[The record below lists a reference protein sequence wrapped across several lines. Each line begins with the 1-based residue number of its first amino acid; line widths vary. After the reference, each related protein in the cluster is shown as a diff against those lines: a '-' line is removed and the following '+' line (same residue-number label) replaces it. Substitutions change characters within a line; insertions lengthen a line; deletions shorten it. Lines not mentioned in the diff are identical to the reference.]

1 MGEFPEHLFV
11 YGTLMEPEVLRRLLG
26 HVLEMRP
33 AVIRGY
39 RRFRVRNA
47 VYPGIVA
54 ASPESSTTGK
64 ILSGLLES
72 DWKTLDAFEGDEYER
87 LLVETSLES
96 GETIPAATYV
106 FRDPANL
113 TDELWDR
120 KATLKSLRELGLED

>member
-1 MGEFPEHLFV
+1 MSGYPEHLFV

-26 HVLEMRP
+26 HALEMNP
-33 AVIRGY
+33 AVVRGY

-54 ASPESSTTGK
+54 ESSESSTAGRV
-64 ILSGLLES
+64 LSGLSET

-87 LLVETSLES
+87 LLVETTLES
-96 GETIPAATYV
+96 GETISAATYV

-113 TDELWDR
+113 TDEPWDR
-120 KATLKSLRELGLED
+120 KVTLKSLRELGLED